1 MPSLPQPPTSTAFD
15 MMTGPNPVWTRWF
28 LQVFKRIGGSVGE
41 TIPEVSA
48 AVAATQADVAA
59 LDGRVGALEAVVI
72 NQLPSHVK
80 TALPSATTAGLM
92 IYVSNEAGG
101 PVPAFSDGTNW
112 RRVTDLAVVS

>member
-48 AVAATQADVAA
+48 ALADVQSDVSAI
-59 LDGRVGALEAVVI
+59 DGRVATLEAVVV
-72 NQLPSHVK
+72 NQLPSYVK
-80 TALPSATTAGLM
+80 TALPSAGTAGRM
-92 IYVSNEAGG
+92 IYVTNEAGG

-112 RRVTDLAVVS
+112 RRVTDRAVVS